1 MIPFKG
7 NKRTYGLILVFI
19 LLGLIAVAGWRVLS
33 SQKTAATVDVP
44 LVRTQVVQ
52 TGNGSQSY
60 KYSGEV
66 RSRYESQLAFQV
78 GGRIISR
85 NVEVGSK
92 VHAGD
97 VLMQIDPQDARHTLE
112 VCAAQLS
119 SAESASKLADD
130 TLNRTR
136 QLYEQGAVSK
146 TQLDQAQNAF
156 DTADAARRQLK
167 AQCSLYQSQLDYTS
181 LRADR
186 DGVITGIYAEV
197 GQVLVTMASAQPVV
211 TLAQDNDLEVEINVP
226 ENRIEDFRKAQ
237 KLKIS
242 FWALTDVILDGKIR
256 EVAPMADNVARTF
269 KVRITLINPP
279 PEVKLGMT
287 STVSADSL
295 NNGSA
300 VAVIPLA
307 AVYQTGNTPS
317 VWVVANDMVSL
328 RNVEIESF
336 DSDRVI
342 VSEGLKTGDVV
353 VTAGVHKLYEGQ
365 KVRLKEASQ

>member
-19 LLGLIAVAGWRVLS
+19 LLGLIAVAGWRVYS
-33 SQKTAATVDVP
+33 SQKTATTVDVP

-85 NVEVGSK
+85 NVDVGSK
-92 VHAGD
+92 VRAGD
-97 VLMQIDPQDARHTLE
+97 VLMQIDSQDAKQTLE
-112 VCAAQLS
+112 TCAAQLTS
-119 SAESASKLADD
+119 SESAFKLAED
-130 TLNRTR
+130 TLNRIR
-136 QLYEQGAVSK
+136 QLHEQGAASQA
-146 TQLDQAQNAF
+146 QLDQAQNTF
-156 DTADAARRQLK
+156 DTAGAALRQLK
-167 AQCSLYQSQLDYTS
+167 AQYSLYQNQLNYTS

-242 FWALTDVILDGKIR
+242 FWALPDVILDGNIR
-256 EVAPMADNVARTF
+256 EVAPMADSVARTF
-269 KVRITLINPP
+269 KVRIALINPP
-279 PEVKLGMT
+279 PAIKLGMT
-287 STVSADSL
+287 STVTIDGL
-295 NNGSA
+295 DNGA
-300 VAVIPLA
+300 TVAIIPLA
-307 AVYQTGNTPS
+307 AVYQTGDTPL
-317 VWVVANDMVSL
+317 VWIVANDTVSL
-328 RNVEIESF
+328 RKIRIGSF

-342 VSEGLKTGDVV
+342 VSEGLKTGDTV
-353 VTAGVHKLYEGQ
+353 VTGGVHKLHEGQ
-365 KVRLKEASQ
+365 KVRLENTSQ